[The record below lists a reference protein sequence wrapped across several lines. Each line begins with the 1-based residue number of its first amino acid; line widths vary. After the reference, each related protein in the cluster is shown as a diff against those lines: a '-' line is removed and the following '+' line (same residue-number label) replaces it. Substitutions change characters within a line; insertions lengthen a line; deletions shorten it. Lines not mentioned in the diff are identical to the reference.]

1 MVEYKRPLF
10 KRAAAAQSGAAFDW
24 AGRLW
29 HNAGEMANQQNKGD
43 GRKVVVKNKKAR
55 FEYEILDTFEAGI
68 VLRGSEVKSLR
79 EGRVSLDGSFV
90 RVSDGELFLTDAHIK
105 RYTAGSMFNPDPT
118 RPRKLLMRKRE
129 IRQLAGEVA
138 QRGLTLIPL
147 SIYFR
152 RGRAKV
158 ELALVRGKSRY
169 DKREAI
175 KKREAKRDIQ
185 REMSG
190 RYTGRR

>member
-1 MVEYKRPLF
+1 
-10 KRAAAAQSGAAFDW
+10 
-24 AGRLW
+24 
-29 HNAGEMANQQNKGD
+29 MANQQNKKD

-79 EGRVSLDGSFV
+79 EGRASLDGSFV

-129 IRQLAGEVA
+129 IRRLAGEVA

-175 KKREAKRDIQ
+175 KRREAKRDIQ
-185 REMSG
+185 REMSS